1 LVFRYVSWIRRIHQR
16 AIWDSAPPDLV
27 SLTAMDSDLTYSWW
41 KQLIPYLIAIITMKA
56 MVLMPLL
63 LPHIST
69 ALLAFAQG
77 ALEYLNP
84 SVQVVFAMAVFPIIM
99 NVIQFCIV
107 DQFIK
112 AGRTDTVE
120 DKEEEDTEYTR
131 IATDEE
137 EQRYK
142 PSNIAL
148 RPMGSPVIR
157 RNSSN
162 VSSPRW
168 SHDEDWSRIS
178 GRSE

>member
-1 LVFRYVSWIRRIHQR
+1 
-16 AIWDSAPPDLV
+16 
-27 SLTAMDSDLTYSWW
+27 MDSDLTYSWW